1 MPYRERLTTPPWYWL
16 VGIAFGVTSVVAMS
30 LWLGNE
36 LALGAGLV
44 AVALL
49 TTLLLWWGRTE
60 IVVEPGGVRVGDSVL
75 EWRYVGEVEVLDAD
89 ATRGRLGADADARA
103 FVVQRPWIAES
114 VVIEVRDEADPH
126 PYWLVSTRR
135 PHHVA
140 DAVARAR
147 EAAA

>member
-60 IVVEPGGVRVGDSVL
+60 IVVEPGGEGDAPAMAAERTL
-75 EWRYVGEVEVLDAD
+75 PD
-89 ATRGRLGADADARA
+89 GA
-103 FVVQRPWIAES
+103 S
-114 VVIEVRDEADPH
+114 
-126 PYWLVSTRR
+126 
-135 PHHVA
+135 
-140 DAVARAR
+140 
-147 EAAA
+147 AAAYLCEDHVCRAPVTTPDDLSALLAGPTPGGVTAFP